1 MSDIFTDDTQL
12 NIDDGFM
19 DSSSM
24 PEEPPENNDIVVLPN
39 NDESLATPTPVMVT
53 ATPTPIMV
61 TATPT
66 PFPEV
71 TTLPPEQGADVTII
85 PGGSETPLG
94 DSSNTDT
101 AETGNPETGHTI
113 DDIYNL
119 LTERVKALEEQ
130 EKAKKEEKEKEPEA
144 SIEYRTYMTEQS
156 RNVLSV
162 SSLIFITL
170 AFLTGI
176 LLARIVWRKL

>member
-1 MSDIFTDDTQL
+1 MNDTFIDDSQQYT
-12 NIDDGFM
+12 DDGFT
-19 DSSSM
+19 DSSNEN
-24 PEEPPENNDIVVLPN
+24 EETQPGETVVILPN
-39 NDESLATPTPVMVT
+39 NDEPV

-66 PFPEV
+66 PFPEQ
-71 TTLPPEQGADVTII
+71 TTFPPEQSAEVT
-85 PGGSETPLG
+85 PYPDGSETPPG
-94 DSSNTDT
+94 DSS
-101 AETGNPETGHTI
+101 ETGHTI

-119 LTERVKALEEQ
+119 LYERVKALEEQ
-130 EKAKKEEKEKEPEA
+130 EELAKKEQEQQTEA
-144 SIEYRTYMTEQS
+144 LTEYHTYMADQS